1 MILKTNKLFF
11 QDGDLEIRVS
21 FVQVDSI
28 IGVTI
33 NPNLLMTKHIASTL
47 AHLKL
52 NWLINEEDISD
63 RLPDGHPLLESLQR
77 IKGIDNISIMANSIL
92 VIKKKDY
99 SWEPILGRLVNELFA
114 YERLCRRIAPLIN
127 KTGLD

>member
-92 VIKKKDY
+92 VIKKKI
-99 SWEPILGRLVNELFA
+99 ILGSQF
-114 YERLCRRIAPLIN
+114 
-127 KTGLD
+127 